1 MEQVAWGIL
10 PSLKLQRA
18 KGTDI
23 RDERRA
29 ESIKR
34 RVERLY
40 LTTSSAKTL
49 IWLSKEL
56 GFKKI

>member
-1 MEQVAWGIL
+1 MEQAAWGIL

-18 KGTDI
+18 KGADI